1 MSQPDAALR
10 RARVDDVLLFDE
22 AERDDVD
29 QHVVVERLVEE
40 HVAADVRHADRVAVG
55 GDAVDDLLRDV
66 AAVLVLQPAEPQRIG
81 DADHLGAHAQHVAHD
96 AADAGRR
103 AFERHDLRGMVVRLV
118 RDDDAVASR
127 RCHSPSRTMPASS
140 PTPSSTVGPSVGQLA
155 QMLARR
161 LVGAMLA
168 PLRVERE
175 QLGVG
180 RHAAEVLGDAPQLV
194 VGERD
199 ADPAAARDG
208 VVGARP
214 PSQARATPGG
224 SGGGGAFSSASAAS
238 TARAR
243 SPA

>member
-1 MSQPDAALR
+1 MSQPSAALR

-22 AERDDVD
+22 PERHDVD
-29 QHVVVERLVEE
+29 EHVVVERLVEE

-81 DADHLGAHAQHVAHD
+81 DADHLGSHAQHVAHD
-96 AADAGRR
+96 AADAGRG
-103 AFERHDLRGMVVRLV
+103 AFERHDLRRVVVRLV
-118 RDDDAVASR
+118 RDDDSVRLAVPLAEPHDAGVLADAEQHGRPFR
-127 RCHSPSRTMPASS
+127 RK
-140 PTPSSTVGPSVGQLA
+140 LA

-180 RHAAEVLGDAPQLV
+180 RDAAQMFRDAPQLV
-194 VGERD
+194 VGEGD
-199 ADPAAARDG
+199 PDPAAARENRFR
-208 VVGARP
+208 VGCHGR
-214 PSQARATPGG
+214 T
-224 SGGGGAFSSASAAS
+224 AAS
-238 TARAR
+238 SRIASVRAF
-243 SPA
+243 A